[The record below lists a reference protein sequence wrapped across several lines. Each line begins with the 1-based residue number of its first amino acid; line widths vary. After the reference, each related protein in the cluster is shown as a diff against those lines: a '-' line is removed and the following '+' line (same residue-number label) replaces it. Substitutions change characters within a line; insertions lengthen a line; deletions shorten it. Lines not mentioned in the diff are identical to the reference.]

1 MHPAEP
7 GYLLLGDRDQTLLL
21 LDLGQTDIL
30 CPVEV
35 DGQWVLPLQFKDRI
49 ILYFQKTMQP
59 RGLTLV
65 QTEANCK

>member
-35 DGQWVLPLQFKDRI
+35 DGQWVLPLQLKDRI

-59 RGLTLV
+59 PGLTLV